1 MPVLSRRAKVQ
12 RGRGRFT
19 QKKGRD
25 NHLEGVAA
33 VGEPEGV
40 GAKVAALVLRE
51 EEVHVL
57 IFVLVLRSIK
67 KLPNVEIELTM
78 LRKSLR

>member
-67 KLPNVEIELTM
+67 NCQT
-78 LRKSLR
+78 LRLS

>member
-1 MPVLSRRAKVQ
+1 MAV
-12 RGRGRFT
+12 T
-19 QKKGRD
+19 QKQEND

-40 GAKVAALVLRE
+40 GAKMATLVLRE

-67 KLPNVEIELTM
+67 NFEIELTM
-78 LRKSLR
+78 LRKLLR

>member
-12 RGRGRFT
+12 GEGRLLKR
-19 QKKGRD
+19 KGRD

-40 GAKVAALVLRE
+40 GAKVATLVLRE

-57 IFVLVLRSIK
+57 IFL
-67 KLPNVEIELTM
+67 
-78 LRKSLR
+78 

>member
-1 MPVLSRRAKVQ
+1 MAV
-12 RGRGRFT
+12 T
-19 QKKGRD
+19 QKRGRD
-25 NHLEGVAA
+25 NHLEDVAA

-40 GAKVAALVLRE
+40 GAKVATLVLRE

-67 KLPNVEIELTM
+67 NCQT
-78 LRKSLR
+78 LRLS

>member
-1 MPVLSRRAKVQ
+1 MKGEGGGLLKR
-12 RGRGRFT
+12 
-19 QKKGRD
+19 KGRD

-67 KLPNVEIELTM
+67 NCQT
-78 LRKSLR
+78 LRLS